1 MGNHFIFIKQHAPT
15 RRLCMPQQDPIAKVL
30 VQDLVTIRA
39 TGGKFL
45 ARNYAKGQVRDKLG
59 VQA

>member
-1 MGNHFIFIKQHAPT
+1 
-15 RRLCMPQQDPIAKVL
+15 MPQQNPIAKVL